1 LLNETKKKDGHVD
14 TFKFYIVM
22 SVLSRTR
29 FSTMGRLWYVN
40 II

>member
-14 TFKFYIVM
+14 TFKLYIVM
-22 SVLSRTR
+22 SVLNGIW
-29 FSTMGRLWYVN
+29 FSTVGRLWYVN